1 MWGVAVRNGVQMA
14 IDEANEAG
22 GVNGR
27 TIRLVAKDDRY
38 DPQMAANEVRELVAQ
53 ERVFAILSPLGTP
66 TAHAAANH
74 ATDKEVLYL
83 FPVATIDDVMPNEQE
98 YLFTTMPP
106 EREAVAFG
114 LSRLLESGTAKN
126 VAVIAPDDALGYA
139 VRDGVIAELARS
151 GLTLT
156 AYVGVA
162 PDATDLSAPLS
173 WLRKANIDIVVL
185 GLVGDQALAVAR
197 AAQRLNWRPSVL
209 CSSACHTAEFAA
221 LGGTM
226 VEGLYAVGQVP
237 VPYPDERA
245 IRTWSQR
252 YTTKFGTLP
261 TQQSIA
267 GYRNGKLFLAV
278 LEKTGRTPTQENFI
292 RALKNLGP
300 WTDPQVGGP
309 ELSFSDEDHLGT
321 HTGFLA
327 QVKQGRWVLA
337 RDSTTKP

>member
-1 MWGVAVRNGVQMA
+1 MWGVAVRNSVQMA